1 MEKHGCPLS
10 RNFYSCGKCSQS
22 TTGYYNLDEGVRGQS
37 LDLINQSIKQRLYSV
52 RTTWPARNNL
62 KRRLYTKPFTHTIIA
77 EHRWTLIIVFM
88 SHVQRFV
95 FVCLLRF
102 IQFALYWLYQIR
114 AVNLSGECSTPNELK
129 RDYKNWKFIGHK
141 PVRLSFPNAL
151 SHCTFVELCAAE
163 SRVSNDPLSLCA
175 LCYKCRC
182 SHRTCLESMC

>member
-1 MEKHGCPLS
+1 MREFIIRLSDVLFQKKIDEMIRKLLLEMEKHGCPLS

-102 IQFALYWLYQIR
+102 IQFALY
-114 AVNLSGECSTPNELK
+114 
-129 RDYKNWKFIGHK
+129 
-141 PVRLSFPNAL
+141 
-151 SHCTFVELCAAE
+151 
-163 SRVSNDPLSLCA
+163 
-175 LCYKCRC
+175 
-182 SHRTCLESMC
+182 